1 MSDYIAQT
9 EFFSAE
15 PQFDPDYNFD
25 PTLLQKGADSA
36 EADDLS
42 NNENEPY
49 HTRSPSGTF
58 ERTSLAKSPSQH
70 AQLTEQDLNNVY
82 VYVDQVPVDRI
93 KRNLNRDFSDASLM
107 GELIKF
113 NLVQSHKGIIDVHN
127 YP

>member
-9 EFFSAE
+9 EFFDGE

-42 NNENEPY
+42 NNENEVY

-58 ERTSLAKSPSQH
+58 ERTSQAKS
-70 AQLTEQDLNNVY
+70 AQLTDQELNAVY